1 MLKHLPEFEGR
12 LANIA
17 ANQLKEFFTQEPP
30 RRNMPVLLK
39 KLIPVNPLVFVGL
52 ILLVVGIAIFI
63 ILNIVTKST
72 DSMFTIVLM
81 TAIGFV
87 LLIWGLLRFRKWRS
101 ILCNGRI
108 GTARITGIR
117 TLPMRCN
124 GQIFY
129 HVLLHTETEDGNT
142 DELKALVNGRIIQHF
157 FDIFDAKEQQNRLD
171 VIYKPKCKSAIL
183 PLALI
188 YSAKYVY
195 REYMAQNLNN

>member
-1 MLKHLPEFEGR
+1 MLKHLPEFESR
-12 LANIA
+12 VANIA
-17 ANQLKEFFTQEPP
+17 ATQLKEFFAQEPP

-72 DSMFTIVLM
+72 DSMFAIVLM
-81 TAIGFV
+81 TAIGLV

-142 DELKALVNGRIIQHF
+142 DV
-157 FDIFDAKEQQNRLD
+157 DIFDAKEQQNRLD
-171 VIYKPKCKSAIL
+171 VIYRPKCKSAIL

>member
-17 ANQLKEFFTQEPP
+17 ATQLKEFFAQPPP
-30 RRNMPVLLK
+30 RQNMPVLLK
-39 KLIPVNPLVFVGL
+39 KLIPLNPLVFVGL
-52 ILLVVGIAIFI
+52 ILLVVGITIFI
-63 ILNIVTKST
+63 ILNIVSKSP

-81 TAIGFV
+81 TAIG
-87 LLIWGLLRFRKWRS
+87 LLLLVWGLLRFRKWRN
-101 ILCNGRI
+101 ILCNGTI

-129 HVLLHTETEDGNT
+129 HVLLRTETEDGNAE
-142 DELKALVNGRIIQHF
+142 ELKALVNGRIIQYF
-157 FDIFDAKEQQNRLD
+157 FDIFDEREQQNRLD
-171 VIYKPKCKSAIL
+171 VIYNPKRKSAIL

-188 YSAKYVY
+188 YSSKYVY
-195 REYMAQNLNN
+195 RDYMAKRLNN

>member
-1 MLKHLPEFEGR
+1 MLNRLPEFEGR
-12 LANIA
+12 LENIA
-17 ANQLKEFFTQEPP
+17 ATQLKEFLAQEPP

-39 KLIPVNPLVFVGL
+39 KLIPLNPLIFAGL
-52 ILLVVGIAIFI
+52 ILLVVGLILFI

-72 DSMFTIVLM
+72 DSMLAIALM
-81 TAIGFV
+81 TAIGLI
-87 LLIWGLLRFRKWRS
+87 LLVWGLLRFIKWRN
-101 ILCNGRI
+101 ILCNGTI

-129 HVLLHTETEDGNT
+129 HVLLLTEMEDGKAK
-142 DELKALVNGRIIQHF
+142 ELKALVNGRIIQRF
-157 FDIFDAKEQQNRLD
+157 FDIFDAQEQQNRLD
-171 VIYKPKCKSAIL
+171 VIYRPKCKSAIL

-195 REYMAQNLNN
+195 RDYMAQRLNN